1 MSDAPVTIAQDSPA
15 QVWISDWTDF
25 LSEHLPLIFP
35 VVVLLAGTLL
45 IARAQGGVGKLIGF
59 GVGAAVVFL
68 LLTNLEAVS
77 AFFSEELPLPEVTP
91 PPVE

>member
-1 MSDAPVTIAQDSPA
+1 MSDTPVTIAQDSPA

-45 IARAQGGVGKLIGF
+45 IAKAQGGMGKLIGF

-77 AFFSEELPLPEVTP
+77 AFFSEELPLPEATP
-91 PPVE
+91 PPAE

>member
-1 MSDAPVTIAQDSPA
+1 MSDTPVDIAQDSPA

-25 LSEHLPLIFP
+25 LSDQLPLIFP

-45 IARAQGGVGKLIGF
+45 IAKAQGGMGKLIGF
-59 GVGAAVVFL
+59 GIGAALVFL

-77 AFFSEELPLPEVTP
+77 GFFSEELPLPDVTP
-91 PPVE
+91 PPAD